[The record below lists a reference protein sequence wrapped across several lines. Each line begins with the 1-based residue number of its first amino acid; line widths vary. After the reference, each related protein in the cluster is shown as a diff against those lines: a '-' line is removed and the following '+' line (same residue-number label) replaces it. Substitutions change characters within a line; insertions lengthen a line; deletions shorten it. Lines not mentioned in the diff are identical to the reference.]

1 MKKLMKIFVI
11 LGLLPMFFACATNDK
26 QEEKFVNPIF
36 YQTMEPVSSTAWQ
49 TIITPTIHSVS
60 NLGDIYTTK
69 CFMTENKIDSVTL
82 NCEGPEIP
90 EMKLTKED
98 RYEVKYQIDTD
109 ENNDNWIYIKEF
121 DTSLQGTPSHTI
133 STLKIRKN
141 Q

>member
-1 MKKLMKIFVI
+1 MKNWFKIFVI
-11 LGLLPMFFACATNDK
+11 LGLLPLFFACTTNDK

-36 YQTMEPVSSTAWQ
+36 YKTMEPVSKTAWQ
-49 TIITPTIHSVS
+49 TTITPNSHSS
-60 NLGDIYTTK
+60 NNLGDIYTTK

-90 EMKLTKED
+90 EMKLSKED

-141 Q
+141 

>member
-1 MKKLMKIFVI
+1 MKNWFKIFVI
-11 LGLLPMFFACATNDK
+11 LGLLPLFFACTTNDK

-36 YQTMEPVSSTAWQ
+36 YKTMEPVSKTAWQ
-49 TIITPTIHSVS
+49 TIITPKSHSVS

-109 ENNDNWIYIKEF
+109 ENNDNWIYIKELHHWL
-121 DTSLQGTPSHTI
+121 DETPSY
-133 STLKIRKN
+133 STDYLKVYKN
-141 Q
+141 

>member
-1 MKKLMKIFVI
+1 MKNWFKIFVI
-11 LGLLPMFFACATNDK
+11 LGLLPLFFACTTNDK

-36 YQTMEPVSSTAWQ
+36 YKTMEPVSKTAWQ
-49 TIITPTIHSVS
+49 TTITPNSHSVS

-109 ENNDNWIYIKEF
+109 ENNDNWIYIKELHHWL
-121 DTSLQGTPSHTI
+121 DETPSY
-133 STLKIRKN
+133 STDYLKVYKN
-141 Q
+141 

>member
-1 MKKLMKIFVI
+1 MKIWVKIFVI
-11 LGLLPMFFACATNDK
+11 LGLLPTFFACTTNDK

-36 YQTMEPVSSTAWQ
+36 YETMEPVSSTAWQ
-49 TIITPTIHSVS
+49 TVITPKSHSVS

-90 EMKLTKED
+90 EMKLSKED

-109 ENNDNWIYIKEF
+109 ENNDNWIYIKELHHWL
-121 DTSLQGTPSHTI
+121 DETPSY
-133 STLKIRKN
+133 STDYLKVYKN
-141 Q
+141 

>member
-1 MKKLMKIFVI
+1 MKILVKIFVI
-11 LGLLPMFFACATNDK
+11 LGLLPMIFACDTNDK

-36 YQTMEPVSSTAWQ
+36 YKTMEPVSSTAWQ
-49 TIITPTIHSVS
+49 TIITPTSHSVS

-121 DTSLQGTPSHTI
+121 HHWLDETPSY
-133 STLKIRKN
+133 STNYLKVYKN
-141 Q
+141 